1 MAHSNQRLQR
11 HVMSRRSSAFRLES
25 IEKACLD
32 AWWSSA
38 EDDADMKAFHTIAT
52 PVTVYALAQAS
63 KAAFSDQDLQD
74 LGRLLDE
81 LMNYIKLEG
90 EDAEAAKDTDRDNL
104 ILRAREMRSRLGI

>member
-1 MAHSNQRLQR
+1 MARSNQRLQR
-11 HVMSRRSSAFRLES
+11 QAMSRRRSAFRLDS

-38 EDDADMKAFHTIAT
+38 EDEAGMKAFHTIAT
-52 PVTVYALAQAS
+52 PVIVYALAQAS

-81 LMNYIKLEG
+81 LMNYIKLER
-90 EDAEAAKDTDRDNL
+90 EDADAANATDRDNL
-104 ILRAREMRSRLGI
+104 ILRELRSRLGI